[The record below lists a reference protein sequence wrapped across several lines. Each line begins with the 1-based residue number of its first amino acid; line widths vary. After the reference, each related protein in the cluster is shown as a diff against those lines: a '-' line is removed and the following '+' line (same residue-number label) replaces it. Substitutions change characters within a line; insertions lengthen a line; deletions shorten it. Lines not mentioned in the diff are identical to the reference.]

1 MNENLTLVFGVG
13 QEATN
18 GQQTILEE
26 YSTMDEALDGLNS
39 RLSGD
44 RAGRA
49 RLYIAFLYKNE
60 DNETVEEKM
69 FSAIDV

>member
-39 RLSGD
+39 RLGGNQ
-44 RAGRA
+44 AGIA